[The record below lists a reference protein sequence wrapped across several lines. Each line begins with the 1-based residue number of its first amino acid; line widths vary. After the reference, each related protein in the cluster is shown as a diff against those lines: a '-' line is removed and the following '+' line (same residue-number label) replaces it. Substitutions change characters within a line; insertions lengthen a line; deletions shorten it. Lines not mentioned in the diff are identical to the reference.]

1 MSRDEFLRSKRENIF
16 FADTTRPVEE
26 RRREAM
32 EDLRFDWIP
41 IASMRPGDY
50 ITEPFP
56 LDEDP
61 GALGDERWNRPEVA
75 FLMGLYAAEGCIA
88 RRYDR
93 DDARPASVI
102 YVVSGEETSVIE
114 EARKHTEALG
124 HGLQDYKSESGTS
137 YRLQLCFA
145 EFARLCEEHIGTP
158 ALDKKLSP
166 AILRMPR
173 AWQKTFFAA
182 YAAGDGCVRTS
193 VKEEATI
200 RCVSASAALLR
211 GMRLLVARAGL
222 VGSISGR
229 HNKKAT
235 WYAGNPV
242 YELSISGGQLKG
254 RGTPKSYLH
263 PDGFILSAVKRVEQ
277 YDWEGEVYDLTVEE
291 DSSFVASGICVHNS
305 NINGDWFEESG
316 LVHTPTNWSGN
327 PLLDKELG
335 KGWTYGYPTFYN
347 ALPYAHHRNKDPSRA
362 YGEVELAVW
371 NELMKR
377 VELVCR
383 VDYDKCQ
390 QFGGASVWDKLK
402 AGQFPDVSMGCL
414 PAGSLI
420 TMADGTQKPIELVRE
435 AEWVLTHTGA
445 HGRVTETMRRHHP
458 GSVFRFNVYGFR
470 RELVVTGN
478 HPLWLVDAEQ
488 LQCAPQPRTVN
499 NGRRQRHCTPFV
511 KEASKGCS
519 GCELE
524 PAYTFEWRRADEA
537 QVGDYLAF
545 PVPTLSTRGALSG
558 NRSLARLLGY
568 YLAEGHVSRY
578 NARRP
583 REQVNFSLNYE
594 ERELAAEI
602 EQLARALGV
611 KVLWHHENPEA
622 GARTVSIVSKELADL
637 CSLHCGDGAKTKA
650 LSQDVLHEDPEILL
664 ELLGAYLN
672 GDGGTYQGAAYFS
685 TASEQ
690 LAHQLFIALARCG
703 LIASVNKNEHKPS
716 EKSVVRKETTEYQV
730 WVGTDFS
737 WKLEPYISKPVRKS
751 LKVRGQRFFY
761 ENGGVTYLMA
771 PILEIDEAPHDADVF
786 NFSVEGD
793 ESYVA
798 EGLAVHN
805 SKVCY
810 DLSSI
815 TTDWELY
822 NRALAT
828 HNPTQYA
835 YPGLAVV
842 EYHKKLKE
850 KDGVGIRGLSI
861 TRADYDEWTTNHMNR
876 ILPDGRKVFVYNPY
890 PRFFDISFVF
900 IGADRT
906 AKVMV
911 FIVRHGTPRYVPSA
925 EAGEK
930 ISSIL
935 DVNGEPFV
943 KAAGIQDRWASLPT
957 ATRRALAG
965 AALGAVTGA
974 AGGAAS
980 VKVVPPKA
988 PGPVRSYTQALDN
1001 RGVDPFFAGG
1011 VQGSEEATAAFRR
1024 DMLRP
1029 FTYGRETAIPG
1040 GRVVRFGDDAWVEV
1054 LRPDVKDVVGRGA
1067 PVVAHFPGAR
1077 HLKNEELRAKAIAE
1091 GALHPSKMASVDL
1104 LLKAAFGFKG
1114 AEDKQG
1120 EIEKELPAD
1129 KAVPLLS
1136 KTDKDL
1142 PEWAIKALSS
1152 VPEDKA
1158 LGTTGAMGIV
1168 LKPREFQRI
1177 TLIRLGKQDLAD
1189 EADAH
1194 GELFPST
1201 EDVSPCSLGAGS
1213 FMPALARILRP
1224 LLEER
1229 SGFTPFSEKRVIIV
1243 QEGGEEPPTSHPR
1256 EDLRK
1261 IGAAYNGYRQALMEM
1276 VANAQELLPSSAPLD
1291 VELQKFAAAPPE
1303 KLFTPLSYTYFRDA
1317 FLNEVPFVDSGAG
1330 VVKVGTQSVASV
1342 KRGLPSKNT

>member
-1 MSRDEFLRSKRENIF
+1 MYKVSTFLSESDHGYSAVPLFGPADSVFEKTASATLLPEVLAYIKDLKPRAGSQYVLVNAMGAGEYYGCFPAGTLVEVAGGEVPVERVEPGALVRTHKNRYRRVVARTPRQAEELCDLYAQGLPSNLPALTATPNHELWAVSRDEFLRSKRENIF

-402 AGQFPDVSMGCL
+402 VGQFPDVSMG
-414 PAGSLI
+414 
-420 TMADGTQKPIELVRE
+420 
-435 AEWVLTHTGA
+435 
-445 HGRVTETMRRHHP
+445 
-458 GSVFRFNVYGFR
+458 
-470 RELVVTGN
+470 
-478 HPLWLVDAEQ
+478 
-488 LQCAPQPRTVN
+488 
-499 NGRRQRHCTPFV
+499 
-511 KEASKGCS
+511 
-519 GCELE
+519 
-524 PAYTFEWRRADEA
+524 
-537 QVGDYLAF
+537 
-545 PVPTLSTRGALSG
+545 
-558 NRSLARLLGY
+558 
-568 YLAEGHVSRY
+568 
-578 NARRP
+578 
-583 REQVNFSLNYE
+583 
-594 ERELAAEI
+594 
-602 EQLARALGV
+602 
-611 KVLWHHENPEA
+611 
-622 GARTVSIVSKELADL
+622 
-637 CSLHCGDGAKTKA
+637 
-650 LSQDVLHEDPEILL
+650 
-664 ELLGAYLN
+664 
-672 GDGGTYQGAAYFS
+672 
-685 TASEQ
+685 
-690 LAHQLFIALARCG
+690 
-703 LIASVNKNEHKPS
+703 
-716 EKSVVRKETTEYQV
+716 
-730 WVGTDFS
+730 
-737 WKLEPYISKPVRKS
+737 
-751 LKVRGQRFFY
+751 
-761 ENGGVTYLMA
+761 
-771 PILEIDEAPHDADVF
+771 
-786 NFSVEGD
+786 
-793 ESYVA
+793 
-798 EGLAVHN
+798 

-815 TTDWELY
+815 TTDWDLY
-822 NRALAT
+822 NKALAT
-828 HNPTQYA
+828 FNPTQYA

-911 FIVRHGTPRYVPSA
+911 FIVRHGMPRYVPSA

-935 DVNGEPFV
+935 DANGEPFV
-943 KAAGIQDRWASLPT
+943 KAASADELYHGSAEKRDVLEPHQAEGQNSFQNQDAVYASTDPLEAMLYAVGSTLKGETDYTVTPKDRLVIVGDAEPKAGFLHTLPSD
-957 ATRRALAG
+957 
-965 AALGAVTGA
+965 GAVYGKGKA
-974 AGGAAS
+974 NEGQAYIKDDVEPVS
-980 VKVVPPKA
+980 VKKVTPAKVEEHIVHVDTKA
-988 PGPVRSYTQALDN
+988 EMKKELLKDTK
-1001 RGVDPFFAGG
+1001 
-1011 VQGSEEATAAFRR
+1011 EA
-1024 DMLRP
+1024 
-1029 FTYGRETAIPG
+1029 
-1040 GRVVRFGDDAWVEV
+1040 
-1054 LRPDVKDVVGRGA
+1054 
-1067 PVVAHFPGAR
+1067 
-1077 HLKNEELRAKAIAE
+1077 
-1091 GALHPSKMASVDL
+1091 MADL

-1114 AEDKQG
+1114 AELKQG

-1136 KTDKDL
+1136 KTDKDI
-1142 PEWAIKALSS
+1142 PEWAINALSS

-1168 LKPREFQRI
+1168 L
-1177 TLIRLGKQDLAD
+1177 
-1189 EADAH
+1189 
-1194 GELFPST
+1194 
-1201 EDVSPCSLGAGS
+1201 
-1213 FMPALARILRP
+1213 
-1224 LLEER
+1224 
-1229 SGFTPFSEKRVIIV
+1229 
-1243 QEGGEEPPTSHPR
+1243 
-1256 EDLRK
+1256 
-1261 IGAAYNGYRQALMEM
+1261 
-1276 VANAQELLPSSAPLD
+1276 
-1291 VELQKFAAAPPE
+1291 
-1303 KLFTPLSYTYFRDA
+1303 
-1317 FLNEVPFVDSGAG
+1317 
-1330 VVKVGTQSVASV
+1330 
-1342 KRGLPSKNT
+1342 